1 MATHSAD
8 QIDYALETFGRLGK
22 ELGVI

>member
-1 MATHSAD
+1 MATHTAD
-8 QIDYALETFGRLGK
+8 QIDQSLDAFARIGR

>member
-1 MATHSAD
+1 MATHTAD
-8 QIDYALETFGRLGK
+8 QIDLALEVFGRLGK